1 VSPAVLSVIDYN
13 DDDNDDNGN
22 REDDYRDGDKD
33 D

>member
-13 DDDNDDNGN
+13 DNDNDDNGN
-22 REDDYRDGDKD
+22 REDDYHDGDKD